1 MKITVTTIIS
11 ALAIIGCAEQPNY
24 QLTVASQQLK
34 EVQVLDPMAPERND
48 GITATLDGNYGKN
61 VINDYLSSSYDKKAG
76 RDVTERGSGS
86 GSGKG
91 K

>member
-1 MKITVTTIIS
+1 MMKIIIIIIIS
-11 ALAIIGCAEQPNY
+11 VLAIMGCAEQPNY
-24 QLTVASQQLK
+24 QLSVASQQLK

-61 VINDYLSSSYDKKAG
+61 VINGYLSSSYDTKTG
-76 RDVTERGSGS
+76 RDVTEQGS

>member
-1 MKITVTTIIS
+1 MKILIATIIS
-11 ALAIIGCAEQPNY
+11 TLAIMGCAEQPTY
-24 QLTVASQQLK
+24 QLSVASQQLK
-34 EVQVLDPMAPERND
+34 EIQVLDPMAPERNE

-61 VINDYLSSSYDKKAG
+61 VINGYLSSSYDIKTG
-76 RDVTERGSGS
+76 REASAQGS